1 MDIQI
6 KVKVTYKGKEISE
19 KFLSEHPEIHTLYPS
34 REFFM
39 KSLYLPL
46 LEKAKELNTVQI
58 LEITENGIFIN
69 DILQNSKFE
78 SSDHIKSLYFSRS

>member
-1 MDIQI
+1 MNIPI

-39 KSLYLPL
+39 KSLYMPL
-46 LEKAKELNTVQI
+46 LEKVKELNTVQI

-69 DILQNSKFE
+69 EILQNSKFE
-78 SSDHIKSLYFSRS
+78 SSDWKIR

>member
-1 MDIQI
+1 MHIPI

-39 KSLYLPL
+39 KSIYLPL
-46 LEKAKELNTVQI
+46 IEKTKELNKEQI

-69 DILQNSKFE
+69 NILQNIKFK
-78 SSDHIKSLYFSRS
+78 SSDHITSLYS